1 MLYQLKMLVNR
12 RNVVKDPSKSVA
24 PCEEFFLLV
33 VETHIL
39 AAAMQ
44 LFGMSSLEDKPSVQ
58 FFPEGS
64 SELNAQQRRQL
75 LMLALK
81 ELTKKFVDPDL
92 TFKDPKQAKAK
103 PSKAAKQL
111 TNNLIMCMLTH
122 MKL

>member
-1 MLYQLKMLVNR
+1 MDGGTLYQLKMLVNR

-75 LMLALK
+75 LMLALR
-81 ELTKKFVDPDL
+81 ELTKKFKGATRANPD
-92 TFKDPKQAKAK
+92 
-103 PSKAAKQL
+103 
-111 TNNLIMCMLTH
+111 N
-122 MKL
+122 